1 MIKIDLITGF
11 LGAGKTT
18 FIRKYAQY
26 LISRGMHIGIIEND
40 FGAVN
45 VDMLLLEDLE
55 GDFCDVEPIVGG
67 NVASDWKRRFKA
79 KLIALAMQGTERVL
93 VEPSGIYDVDTF
105 FEVLYDEP
113 VNRWYEIGDV
123 ITIVNAKMDE
133 RLSEQAEFLLMSQVA
148 NSGRILFSKQE
159 YASVTDMETTE
170 QYLAGLLKR
179 YNCDENIHDK
189 IVTKSWNDFEESD
202 FVDLMNASWTS
213 ASYKRLQ
220 FNNDDIF
227 TSLFFMNVV
236 IPEKELKTRI
246 QKLFHSDIFGTVF
259 RVKGFFH
266 NKEDQWIEINATKEH
281 FEKKVI
287 KNGQE
292 VVIVIGENMQRSE
305 IEACL
310 NGC

>member
-133 RLSEQAEFLLMSQVA
+133 RLSEQIS
-148 NSGRILFSKQE
+148 
-159 YASVTDMETTE
+159 
-170 QYLAGLLKR
+170 
-179 YNCDENIHDK
+179 C
-189 IVTKSWNDFEESD
+189 
-202 FVDLMNASWTS
+202 
-213 ASYKRLQ
+213 
-220 FNNDDIF
+220 
-227 TSLFFMNVV
+227 
-236 IPEKELKTRI
+236 
-246 QKLFHSDIFGTVF
+246 
-259 RVKGFFH
+259 
-266 NKEDQWIEINATKEH
+266 
-281 FEKKVI
+281 
-287 KNGQE
+287 
-292 VVIVIGENMQRSE
+292 
-305 IEACL
+305 
-310 NGC
+310 